1 MDGNS
6 HRARGLTPNSVEQAA
21 PQQIL
26 VCKACKHQGEACIPG
41 FDLLKKLRE
50 AIAKAGLADDF
61 EVSGTACLA
70 GCVPAHGQPCVVTR
84 DGWMTRKDLP
94 LRLCD
99 TTLARSPAAMIVT
112 REGAIQ

>member
-6 HRARGLTPNSVEQAA
+6 HRPVASPPYSVAQAA

-26 VCKACKHQGEACIPG
+26 VYKACKHQGEACKPG

-61 EVSGTACLA
+61 EVSGPACLA
-70 GCVPAHGQPCVVTR
+70 GCVPAHGQPCVV
-84 DGWMTRKDLP
+84 GWMTRKDLP

-112 REGAIQ
+112 RDGAIQ